1 MKKDKAKILV
11 IGYGNIG
18 SIIVEKLL
26 SNNLQVA
33 LFDKEYITRPT
44 NSKNLQVLYSKKT
57 FLELLKSVPII
68 FLCLPSGKP
77 TNMVFNQI
85 QKISLNSPIVID
97 FGNSHFSNTDKII
110 IESEKKNIKFLG
122 IGISGGIQAY
132 KYGFAL
138 MVSGNYSAWKKTRSI
153 LKCLSAEYR
162 KKNSL
167 DYFGKESQGHFIKM
181 IHNAIEYAYMQLI
194 TETIN
199 LLIQNLNL
207 SLEIIQT
214 IIQKKFST
222 DSFLIDITSKI
233 ILSKSKNFDEYL
245 FNTANNQTKDNGM
258 GRWAVEL
265 ATLHGVS
272 IPTITY
278 SLMQRFL
285 SNQPGYKYFK
295 APKQTKNDFNS
306 ELINIIFYGLE
317 FCFFIAVV
325 QGFSL
330 MDISE
335 KLYNK
340 KIEYSKVLNVWQ
352 RGTILKSKLIDNLI
366 KERKINSKN
375 IMRIS
380 LFQKRNIDKYRKY
393 ILEGNHKT
401 SHITSIISALSYFDC
416 LSTHSL
422 PTQLLQM
429 QRFYFGGH
437 KLSEK

>member
-1 MKKDKAKILV
+1 MNKDKTKILV

-26 SNNLQVA
+26 S
-33 LFDKEYITRPT
+33 
-44 NSKNLQVLYSKKT
+44 KNLQVVLFDKKYVSRPTKSKNLKVLNKKKE
-57 FLELLKSVPII
+57 FIESLKSVPII

-85 QKISLNSPIVID
+85 QRFSLKSPIVID
-97 FGNSHFSNTDKII
+97 FGNSHYSNTDKKI
-110 IESEKKNIKFLG
+110 IESEKNNIKYLG
-122 IGISGGIQAY
+122 IGISGGVQAY
-132 KYGFAL
+132 KYGFSL
-138 MVSGNYSAWKKTRSI
+138 MVSGNNYAWKKTRSI
-153 LKCLSAEYR
+153 LKCLSAEY
-162 KKNSL
+162 KKKKSL
-167 DYFGKESQGHFIKM
+167 DYFGKGSQGHFIKM
-181 IHNAIEYAYMQLI
+181 VHNAIEYAYMQLI

-199 LLIQNLNL
+199 LLIRNLNL
-207 SLEIIQT
+207 SLEIIQK
-214 IIQKKFST
+214 IIKKKFSN

-233 ILSKSKNFDEYL
+233 LLRKSENFDEYL
-245 FNTANNQTKDNGM
+245 FNVVDNQTKDNGM

-265 ATLHGVS
+265 ATSQGVS

-278 SLMQRFL
+278 SVMQRFL
-285 SNQPGYKYFK
+285 SNSPDYKYFR
-295 APKQTKNDFNS
+295 APKQTKKDFNS
-306 ELINIIFYGLE
+306 ELINNIFYGLE

-340 KIEYSKVLNVWQ
+340 KIEYFKVFNVWQ

-366 KERKINSKN
+366 KEKKINSKN
-375 IMRIS
+375 IMRIN
-380 LFQKRNIDKYRKY
+380 LFKKKKIDKYRKY
-393 ILEGNHKT
+393 ILQGNHQT
-401 SHITSIISALSYFDC
+401 SHIGTIISALSYFDC
-416 LSTHSL
+416 LSTYSL

-437 KLSEK
+437 KLTEK